1 MKGRVPIHHIILLTT
16 TTPSNGPKKPTSS
29 SYVAPPCQVM
39 IDLKPKPSQFV
50 PKKKKRSALCKRG
63 GIHRYHIHMLAK
75 IAKSNPCF
83 VNIIIVVVIH
93 VTVIREM

>member
-1 MKGRVPIHHIILLTT
+1 MKGSVPIHHIILLTT
-16 TTPSNGPKKPTSS
+16 TTPSNGPKNPTTT
-29 SYVAPPCQVM
+29 SYVAPPYQAM

-50 PKKKKRSALCKRG
+50 PKKKISALCKRG

-93 VTVIREM
+93 GTVIREM